1 MGALKPR
8 ECKRVSFHV
17 EIRAH
22 SSEWVD
28 FEFRGRT
35 LNKKRGVPGASERN
49 GISQRSGQEEAVGDY
64 S

>member
-1 MGALKPR
+1 MEEKEGYHFMWRSGPIAVNGWILSL
-8 ECKRVSFHV
+8 E
-17 EIRAH
+17 
-22 SSEWVD
+22 
-28 FEFRGRT
+28 GGT